1 MSKKSTLKEHESA
14 MDKRFG
20 VAREGNYKSKYRL
33 QKKVGYV
40 VRDTMRVSS
49 FKPSPIAHAMTARQ
63 LAIAAKF
70 IMHSPVVHNAEAFLE
85 VSLDTA
91 IKLMATAVQRCRLRC
106 EEYRRQGIDPQIKV
120 VIMPAIEYCAA
131 VYKEYKLFRG
141 KVTLP

>member
-14 MDKRFG
+14 MSTRFG
-20 VAREGNYKSKYRL
+20 GARARNSNSKYQL
-33 QKKVGYV
+33 QKR
-40 VRDTMRVSS
+40 VRYAVADSMRVSS

-70 IMHSPVVHNAEAFLE
+70 IMHSYNLHETEAFLE

-91 IKLMATAVQRCRLRC
+91 IKLMAAAVQRCRLRC

-120 VIMPAIEYCAA
+120 GIMPAIEYCAA